1 MYLPNKTAWPVTERS
16 FNPDQI
22 VLLTD
27 GLCASACS
35 LFVEIMTRAG
45 VRTVVAGGR
54 PTTGPMQAAAGT
66 RGAILYSASNLDDDM
81 SFARAIDANVTEN
94 TNATIPEV
102 RDPGIYTKAAG
113 FNLRDQIRKDE
124 TTPLQFKYE
133 AADCRI
139 YYTLANLYN
148 MTQLWHDVA
157 TAAFVDPSKCVDGS
171 RGFSTTNNTN
181 PSPPPKTQALKPVLS
196 LNDNAVNQL
205 KFDDNPDNG
214 FHSAFGRPIGGNS
227 IGLCPASGIC
237 PDGRSQCRSI
247 QISCGREG
255 TKTVKACLPPCT
267 NRQGSTECPGSC
279 QILNTQESKVG
290 LGRQTSFTETLRSGL
305 CFPQIG
311 TRKLGCAANPILS

>member
-35 LFVEIMTRAG
+35 LFVEMMTRAG

-66 RGAILYSASNLDDDM
+66 RGAIQYTTFNLDDDM

-102 RDPGIYTKAAG
+102 RDEAIYTKAAG
-113 FNLRDQIRKDE
+113 FNLRDQIRKNE

-139 YYTLANLYN
+139 YYTIANLYN
-148 MTQLWHDVA
+148 VTQLWHDVA
-157 TAAFVDPSKCVDGS
+157 NAAFVDPSKCVDGS

-181 PSPPPKTQALKPVLS
+181 PALPPKAQAIKPILS
-196 LNDNAVNQL
+196 LNDNAVNQA
-205 KFDDNPDNG
+205 KFDDIDNG
-214 FHSAFGRPIGGNS
+214 FHSAFGRSIGGNS
-227 IGLCPASGIC
+227 IGLCTASGTCI
-237 PDGRSQCRSI
+237 DGKSQCRQI
-247 QISCGREG
+247 TISCGAEG
-255 TKTVKACLPPCT
+255 TKQVKACLPPCT
-267 NRQGSTECPGSC
+267 NRQGSAECPGSC

-290 LGRQTSFTETLRSGL
+290 LGRQTTFTETLRSGL
-305 CFPQIG
+305 CFPAVG
-311 TRKLGCAANPILS
+311 TRKLGCAANPVLG